1 MINTIIGFYLGIAV
15 CLLKG
20 GIEDVAEGARYI
32 RRKKA
37 LEADISDHNENIR
50 LYGAFMSVEDAEKE
64 KAELE
69 RLRAELEE
77 LDNDVR

>member
-1 MINTIIGFYLGIAV
+1 MMQFVIGFYLGIAV

-20 GIEDVAEGARYI
+20 AVEDLTEGTRYI

-50 LYGAFMSVEDAEKE
+50 LYGAYMTAEDAEKE

-69 RLRAELEE
+69 RLRAELAE
-77 LDNDVR
+77 LDAQ

>member
-15 CLLKG
+15 CLLKS

-37 LEADISDHNENIR
+37 LGADISDHNENIR
-50 LYGAFMSVEDAEKE
+50 LYGAYMTAEDAEKE

-69 RLRAELEE
+69 RLKAELAE
-77 LDNDVR
+77 LDAQ

>member
-15 CLLKG
+15 CLLKS

-32 RRKKA
+32 HRKKA

-50 LYGAFMSVEDAEKE
+50 LYGAFMSIEDAEKE

-69 RLRAELEE
+69 RLRAELAE
-77 LDNDVR
+77 LDAQ

>member
-15 CLLKG
+15 CLLKS

-50 LYGAFMSVEDAEKE
+50 LYGAFMSVEDAEKKKAE
-64 KAELE
+64 LAMLKAELE
-69 RLRAELEE
+69 KLEKE
-77 LDNDVR
+77 

>member
-1 MINTIIGFYLGIAV
+1 MIQAIIGFYLGIAV

-20 GIEDVAEGARYI
+20 AVSDLSEGARYI

-37 LEADISDHNENIR
+37 LEADISDHSENIR
-50 LYGAFMSVEDAEKE
+50 LFGAYMSAEDAVKE

-69 RLRAELEE
+69 QLRAELAE
-77 LDNDVR
+77 LDAQ

>member
-15 CLLKG
+15 CLLKS
-20 GIEDVAEGARYI
+20 GIEDVAEGTRYI

-37 LEADISDHNENIR
+37 LEANISDHNENIR
-50 LYGAFMSVEDAEKE
+50 LYGAYMTAEDAKKE

-69 RLRAELEE
+69 RLRAELAE
-77 LDNDVR
+77 LDAQ